1 MVYVMSNK
9 YNKQCASCR
18 VQVAAQ
24 KGFAVKDGK
33 WLTLCPSSRCID
45 AQKKSIRDAIRAKL
59 NVAPRKEINR
69 LGEVYSEPYCATEK
83 DLIKTLPDARW
94 DSAKRCW
101 RVSLHARDRAVI
113 VDALSRMGYQMPQG
127 FDQVSLE
134 ADPLVA
140 EAVERAK
147 RGGAYPYQLDGVE
160 FLASREDALM
170 GDDMGLGKTLQSL
183 MALPNADR
191 CRAIVVCPSSLKLN
205 WASEVAKWRSDL
217 TATVCKGRKGRNA
230 FRLPNIGEVIIVNY
244 DILPLWLDNS
254 EISEETAQILAETQL
269 VVDEC
274 HYVKNYR
281 AKRSKRMT
289 ALASLCRGSWAMS
302 GTPLMTRPLDLWGV
316 LSTFG
321 MERQVFGSWG
331 NFVQGFNGSK
341 GRYGYTWGS
350 AEPSVAERLKR
361 VMIRRLKSEVLTS
374 LPPKRFQDVLIP
386 ISRTLEKLTKDAFKI
401 IRENED
407 ELPHFSEFSELRKA
421 LAESRIPHLVEMVE
435 SYEESDEPI
444 VVFSDHRSPIEALG
458 EREGWAII
466 MGDTPIAQRQ
476 LAVEAF
482 QNGELKGIA
491 LTIGAGSTGLTLTR
505 ASTMIF
511 CDLSWTPSINAQA
524 EDRICRIGQEADSLM
539 YIRLVSDCEMDVHC
553 TALLT
558 RKAQMIATAIDG
570 EIDLSKRSSTA
581 STPMPQ
587 IVQESRE
594 ERDARFALYRQES
607 ARQKIESRRSELES
621 RVQSN
626 RPITDEIREQI
637 VEAMGLMTSWCD
649 GAVERDGCGFSA
661 SDQNLKWL
669 GLSGVLNDPSET
681 ILTRLAWE
689 GLMKY
694 KGQLYAHTPLLWS

>member
-1 MVYVMSNK
+1 
-9 YNKQCASCR
+9 
-18 VQVAAQ
+18 
-24 KGFAVKDGK
+24 
-33 WLTLCPSSRCID
+33 
-45 AQKKSIRDAIRAKL
+45 
-59 NVAPRKEINR
+59 
-69 LGEVYSEPYCATEK
+69 
-83 DLIKTLPDARW
+83 
-94 DSAKRCW
+94 
-101 RVSLHARDRAVI
+101 
-113 VDALSRMGYQMPQG
+113 
-127 FDQVSLE
+127 
-134 ADPLVA
+134 
-140 EAVERAK
+140 
-147 RGGAYPYQLDGVE
+147 
-160 FLASREDALM
+160 
-170 GDDMGLGKTLQSL
+170 
-183 MALPNADR
+183 
-191 CRAIVVCPSSLKLN
+191 
-205 WASEVAKWRSDL
+205 
-217 TATVCKGRKGRNA
+217 
-230 FRLPNIGEVIIVNY
+230 
-244 DILPLWLDNS
+244 
-254 EISEETAQILAETQL
+254 
-269 VVDEC
+269 
-274 HYVKNYR
+274 
-281 AKRSKRMT
+281 
-289 ALASLCRGSWAMS
+289 MS